1 MSYILQE
8 HDSGHLMINNTFI
21 PFNLEQIKQ
30 YFDLDLIE
38 ETETI
43 DKHLIVDITAIK
55 SLLEYLRIVPP
66 LGNPSLA
73 EWWIN
78 YTHLNTYNS

>member
-21 PFNLEQIKQ
+21 PFNLEQLKQ

-43 DKHLIVDITAIK
+43 DKYLIVDTTAMQ
-55 SLLEYLRIVPP
+55 SLLEYLDIVPP

-73 EWWIN
+73 EWYNN
-78 YTHLNTYNS
+78 YTHLNKYNN